1 MSTPVTPKH
10 SPSTANLLTAE
21 IARSRRR
28 QGSETRRKVTRLQVR
43 YDPDKLAAL
52 ESAAKDAG
60 AHVPELIRQ
69 TGDLLTQLLPV
80 AAEQG
85 IEVPELLRRTATVLL
100 VQPA

>member
-1 MSTPVTPKH
+1 MTTEVDQKLSVGESVAVEVVRKK
-10 SPSTANLLTAE
+10 S
-21 IARSRRR
+21 R

-69 TGDLLTQLLPV
+69 TGDLLTELLPV
-80 AAEQG
+80 AAKQG
-85 IEVPELLRRTATVLL
+85 IGVPELLRQTASVLL
-100 VQPA
+100 AEPA